1 MNIHTNI
8 ERPYW
13 VVISKNKTHYG
24 KLVEGQELTT
34 VNEIITFVEEQE
46 WKDFLETKGI
56 NIDNEINQKIINNRI
71 NTTLE

>member
-13 VVISKNKTHYG
+13 VVISENKPHYG

-34 VNEIITFVEEQE
+34 VNEIITFIEEQE